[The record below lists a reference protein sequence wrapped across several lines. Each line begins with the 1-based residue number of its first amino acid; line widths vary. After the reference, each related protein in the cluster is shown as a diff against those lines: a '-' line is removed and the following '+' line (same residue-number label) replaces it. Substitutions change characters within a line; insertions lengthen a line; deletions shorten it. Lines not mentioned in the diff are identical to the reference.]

1 MKKTMLLLFA
11 LVATLSASA
20 QYYPDGRPIPP
31 RHRHGNNRGYHRG
44 SSFDQFSD
52 TYFGFRLGMAVA
64 TVHSDAANLDGS
76 DSRTGL
82 DVGVVAGT
90 RITNAAPL
98 FFESGL
104 SYTEKGG
111 KGKYEGDK
119 FTYRLQYLELPLLIK
134 YKSPVARDIPIEPYA
149 GGYLALGVGGKV
161 KDYGKREAYSSF
173 SNEKGSF
180 RRFDGG
186 LRIGC
191 GASFDRL
198 YVGMSY
204 DVGLANVGHYDF
216 EDTRTGSFNLHVGV
230 TF

>member
-1 MKKTMLLLFA
+1 MKKTMLLLLA

-31 RHRHGNNRGYHRG
+31 RHRYDNNRGHHG
-44 SSFDQFSD
+44 SSYDRFNDS
-52 TYFGFRLGMAVA
+52 YFGFRLGMAVA
-64 TVHSDAANLDGS
+64 TVRSDAANLNGS

-82 DVGVVAGT
+82 DLGFVAGT
-90 RITNAAPL
+90 RITRTAPL
-98 FFESGL
+98 YFESGL
-104 SYTEKGG
+104 SYIEKGG

-119 FTYRLQYLELPLLIK
+119 FTYRLEYLELPLLIK
-134 YKSPVARDIPIEPYA
+134 YKYDVARNISIEPYA

-191 GASFDRL
+191 GASFDKL
-198 YVGMSY
+198 YAGLSY

-216 EDTRTGSFNLHVGV
+216 EDTRTGSLSLHVGV

>member
-1 MKKTMLLLFA
+1 MKKTMLLLLA
-11 LVATLSASA
+11 LVATVSASA

-31 RHRHGNNRGYHRG
+31 RHRYDNDRGYHR
-44 SSFDQFSD
+44 SSHRLSD
-52 TYFGFRLGMAVA
+52 DSYFGLRLGMAVA
-64 TVHSDAANLDGS
+64 TVRSDAANLNGS

-82 DVGVVAGT
+82 DLGFVAGT
-90 RITNAAPL
+90 RITRTAPL
-98 FFESGL
+98 YFESGL

-111 KGKYEGDK
+111 KGTYEGDK
-119 FTYRLQYLELPLLIK
+119 FTYRLDYLELPLLIK
-134 YKSPVARDIPIEPYA
+134 YKCDVARDVTIEPYA
-149 GGYLALGVGGKV
+149 GGFLALGVGGKV

-173 SNEKGSF
+173 SSENGSF

-191 GASFDRL
+191 GVSFNML
-198 YVGMSY
+198 YAGLSY

-216 EDTRTGSFNLHVGV
+216 EDTRTGSLNLHVGV

>member
-1 MKKTMLLLFA
+1 MKKTMLLLLA
-11 LVATLSASA
+11 LAATLSASA

-31 RHRHGNNRGYHRG
+31 RHRYNNDRGYRG
-44 SSFDQFSD
+44 SAFDHFND
-52 TYFGFRLGMAVA
+52 TYFGLRLGMTVS
-64 TVHSDAANLDGS
+64 TVHSDAANLNGS

-90 RITNAAPL
+90 RITHAAPL
-98 FFESGL
+98 YFESGL

-111 KGKYEGDK
+111 KGKCDGDK

-134 YKSPVARDIPIEPYA
+134 YKYPVARDITIEPYA

-173 SNEKGSF
+173 SDEKGSF

-186 LRIGC
+186 LRLGC
-191 GASFDRL
+191 GASFNKL
-198 YVGMSY
+198 YVGLSY

-216 EDTRTGSFNLHVGV
+216 EDTRTGSLNLHVGV

>member
-1 MKKTMLLLFA
+1 MKKTLLLLFA
-11 LVATLSASA
+11 LAATSLSASA

-31 RHRHGNNRGYHRG
+31 RHRYENNRGYRG
-44 SSFDQFSD
+44 SSYNQFND

-82 DVGVVAGT
+82 DVGFVAGT
-90 RITNAAPL
+90 RITHSAPL
-98 FFESGL
+98 YFESGL

-111 KGKYEGDK
+111 KGRYDGSK
-119 FTYRLQYLELPLLIK
+119 FTYRLEYLELPLLIK
-134 YKSPVARDIPIEPYA
+134 YKYGITRDITIEPYA
-149 GGYLALGVGGKV
+149 GGYLACGIGGKV

-173 SNEKGSF
+173 SDEKGSF

-186 LRIGC
+186 IRIGC
-191 GASFDRL
+191 GASFDML